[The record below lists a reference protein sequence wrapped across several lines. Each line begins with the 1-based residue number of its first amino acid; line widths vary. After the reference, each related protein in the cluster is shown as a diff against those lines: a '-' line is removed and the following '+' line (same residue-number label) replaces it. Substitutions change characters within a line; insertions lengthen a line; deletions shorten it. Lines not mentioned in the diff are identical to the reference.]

1 MDKDQQELYTKHME
15 SDFDRALSSNMNRG
29 IGLGFHRPADADKKF
44 HTDVKQSKS
53 IKFDE

>member
-1 MDKDQQELYTKHME
+1 MDKDQQEMYTKHME

-53 IKFDE
+53 IKFDD